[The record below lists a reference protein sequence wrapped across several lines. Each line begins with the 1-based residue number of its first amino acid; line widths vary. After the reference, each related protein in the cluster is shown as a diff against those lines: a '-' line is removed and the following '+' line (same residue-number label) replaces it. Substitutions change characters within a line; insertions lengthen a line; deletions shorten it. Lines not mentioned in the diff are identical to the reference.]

1 MLASIEYA
9 VTVLN
14 TPVVLV
20 LGHDLCGAVGATIE
34 SKSLPGHIPSL
45 AAALAAAVKAS
56 SQESGDALA
65 NAIRQNVVDNV
76 NKLKSAAP
84 ILNLAIEQNRLKVV
98 WGLYRLDTGR
108 VELVS

>member
-9 VTVLN
+9 VAVLN

-34 SKSLPGHIPSL
+34 SLREGKSLPGHIPSL

-65 NAIRQNVVDNV
+65 NAIVDNV

-98 WGLYRLDTGR
+98 GGLYRLDTGR